1 MAALLSLNVFADD
14 FTKSLHNISKTIN
27 ALDGTKATPATGTI
41 PAGKDIFPIVWKYA
55 YNEPTL
61 EKGVLAFQAEIKS
74 IDLYNKS
81 YEMVQR
87 VYYKF
92 GIGLQC
98 QESFFTVQQ
107 EDVNVSVLT
116 TKMHTFG
123 VDRNLKRTNEPYA
136 SQPKSLVVN
145 SQNILNDMVKDAET
159 LEEAKY
165 NEWADKCYTNLSV
178 QQLAGATAGNK
189 LKAKKWFEA
198 HPIEGK
204 SIQSEFAF
212 KNLAESDKEGYSYK
226 ITGSYMSMN
235 GVDISLILATIYSN
249 DDKCMDFKE
258 GQKISVSGK
267 ITKVN
272 YSGTSEFSTKYEIS
286 SIVIEE

>member
-1 MAALLSLNVFADD
+1 M
-14 FTKSLHNISKTIN
+14 
-27 ALDGTKATPATGTI
+27 
-41 PAGKDIFPIVWKYA
+41 IVA
-55 YNEPTL
+55 
-61 EKGVLAFQAEIKS
+61 
-74 IDLYNKS
+74 
-81 YEMVQR
+81 
-87 VYYKF
+87 
-92 GIGLQC
+92 
-98 QESFFTVQQ
+98 
-107 EDVNVSVLT
+107 
-116 TKMHTFG
+116 
-123 VDRNLKRTNEPYA
+123 
-136 SQPKSLVVN
+136 
-145 SQNILNDMVKDAET
+145 

-204 SIQSEFAF
+204 SIQSEFSF
-212 KNLAESDKEGYSYK
+212 KNLAESDKDGYSYK

-235 GVDISLILATIYSN
+235 GVDISLIFATIYSN